1 MPKTKVKKEEIIAK
15 LETQL
20 ASAKAAVLVNYKGMK
35 VSETEELRKILREK
49 GVSFNVTKN
58 TLVKIVLTKHGIK
71 FDASLFEKPIA
82 IAFANTD
89 EVVAAKEI
97 ELFAKKNEAIE
108 ILGGILENKM
118 IDTAMVKRLAAL
130 PSREELLGRIVGSI
144 ASPLSG
150 MVNVL
155 SGNLRG
161 LVNVLK
167 AASEKQASQ

>member
-1 MPKTKVKKEEIIAK
+1 MPKTKAKKEEIIAK

-58 TLVKIVLTKHGIK
+58 TLAKIVLTKHGIE
-71 FDASLFEKPIA
+71 FDESFFEHPIA
-82 IAFANTD
+82 IAFAASD
-89 EVVAAKEI
+89 EVVAAREI
-97 ELFAKKNEAIE
+97 ELFAKKNQAVE

-130 PSREELLGRIVGSI
+130 PSREELLAKIVGSI

-167 AASEKQASQ
+167 AASNKQ